1 MLRALTQADAIVTLG
16 DDFCCTQILSFKL
29 DEQARYLELKA
40 ADTTSGPMPAAS
52 ASVQELDDEEEPAAD

>member
-1 MLRALTQADAIVTLG
+1 MTNCDDLG
-16 DDFCCTQILSFKL
+16 DDFCCTQILSFKFTDSL
-29 DEQARYLELKA
+29 DEQARYLQLK

>member
-1 MLRALTQADAIVTLG
+1 MTNC

-29 DEQARYLELKA
+29 DEQARYLQLK